1 MRKAIT
7 MYKDL
12 LFITGKVVMLITNQ
26 KHFICI
32 KDKVKFNYTIHI
44 LIITKTKTKEHN
56 RNRRYN
62 MYMITYKHF
71 VKTKKT
77 KIYY

>member
-7 MYKDL
+7 KYKDL

-44 LIITKTKTKEHN
+44 LI
-56 RNRRYN
+56 
-62 MYMITYKHF
+62 
-71 VKTKKT
+71 KKKQNPKQKNT
-77 KIYY
+77 TATGATICT